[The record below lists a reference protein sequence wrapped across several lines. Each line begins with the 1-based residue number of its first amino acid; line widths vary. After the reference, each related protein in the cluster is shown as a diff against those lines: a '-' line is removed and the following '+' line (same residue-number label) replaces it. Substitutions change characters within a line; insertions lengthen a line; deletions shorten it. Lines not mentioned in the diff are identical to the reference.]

1 MELSNTSQIE
11 LEDLDKS
18 SIDTLLLI
26 IDEHLGHS
34 FDERIFSV
42 KAKQKFVLYLS
53 DSSECIRC
61 AKEKFIE
68 HNFRLCNLPDN
79 SYDSFI
85 IEIQNICNERTSNK
99 IKLLIDNTL
108 ASSIW
113 YGYILRFFAN
123 CELPMDTIE
132 IYFSN
137 SLIQSNVPLK
147 SSKSKFT
154 FNPLFINSNTNIEKR
169 PLAIIVEQSFFNKE
183 FIKLFENQFNPK
195 YVIWFVE
202 KRIADRITLNEQISR
217 ELKCNVEIHNFLENK
232 VEETDTAL
240 RQLVIRLRLNYKVSI
255 LTTHSKTFSLI
266 ASLINARYPDVDIW
280 QQEPEPVKIS
290 YEKTNSLIYKAVMIN
305 DELEY

>member
-1 MELSNTSQIE
+1 MTNLPLT
-11 LEDLDKS
+11 
-18 SIDTLLLI
+18 TFLLI
-26 IDEHLGHS
+26 IDEHLGHT

-53 DSSECIRC
+53 DSSECIQC

-68 HNFRLCNLPDN
+68 HNFKLCNLPNN

-85 IEIQNICNERTSNK
+85 IEIQNICNAQTSNK

-113 YGYILRFFAN
+113 YGYILKFFAN

-137 SLIQSNVPLK
+137 SLIQSNTSFSGNKTKPT
-147 SSKSKFT
+147 FT
-154 FNPLFINSNTNIEKR
+154 PLFANSNANIEKR
-169 PLAIIVEQSFFNKE
+169 PSAIIVEQSFFNKE
-183 FIKLFENQFNPK
+183 FIKLLEYQFKPK
-195 YVIWFVE
+195 QIYWFVE
-202 KRIADRITLNEQISR
+202 KRITDRITLNDQISR
-217 ELKCNVEIHNFLENK
+217 QLNCNVEIHNFLENK

-240 RQLVIRLRLNYKVSI
+240 RQLIMRLRLNYKVSI
-255 LTTHSKTFSLI
+255 LTTHSKTFSLV

-290 YEKTNSLIYKAVMIN
+290 YEKTNSLIYKAVMVN